1 MRKNWTDDD
10 LEFVELDEDTEEAYP
25 EEPEYTEEAYSE
37 EPEYTEEVYSEEPEY
52 TEEMAAGTGIGFAA
66 EFEAVEADDMQDE
79 AGYEEELIYED
90 EEQFNS
96 DYAAEAPAAGAINRS
111 SIRPGKGNSES
122 TIMDKVIVLTGIVVL
137 AIALVTGGAYLK
149 SKTQKQQVNSF
160 TEVGVQLNGINLIG
174 EQGLNAISQEEA
186 AKFEAAN
193 ADNGGEEYDEN
204 DYNRHVTVSFNLTSI
219 QKDLKIKFINSKSNK
234 LVAHVPFTV
243 TVKDPDGNTSVWSD
257 DDMDGIIYKKDI
269 VPVPMR

>member
-1 MRKNWTDDD
+1 MKHLFNHTRKPDDMRKNWTDDD

-25 EEPEYTEEAYSE
+25 EEPEYTEEAYPEEPEYTEEAYSE
-37 EPEYTEEVYSEEPEY
+37 EPEYTEEAYSEEPEY

-122 TIMDKVIVLTGIVVL
+122 TIMDKAVSYTHLTL
-137 AIALVTGGAYLK
+137 PTKA
-149 SKTQKQQVNSF
+149 
-160 TEVGVQLNGINLIG
+160 
-174 EQGLNAISQEEA
+174 
-186 AKFEAAN
+186 
-193 ADNGGEEYDEN
+193 
-204 DYNRHVTVSFNLTSI
+204 
-219 QKDLKIKFINSKSNK
+219 
-234 LVAHVPFTV
+234 
-243 TVKDPDGNTSVWSD
+243 
-257 DDMDGIIYKKDI
+257 
-269 VPVPMR
+269 